1 MPTSRLLL
9 GAVGRLSSEKG
20 FDLLIQAV
28 HALVQQGHDLEL
40 WIAGE
45 GDQRPNLEKLIEDL
59 GAGDYI
65 KLQGFCQDPIEFYH
79 ALDLYVLSSHH
90 EGLPNVVLE
99 AMAMRVP
106 VVATRVVEVP
116 GLLID
121 GRTGVLCEPGD
132 LDSLTVAI
140 LRAVQNPALREEL
153 TCNARLLIEERFS
166 FRGRMSQEKAIYDR
180 LLKRDG
186 ATTSLDSRAATV

>member
-1 MPTSRLLL
+1 
-9 GAVGRLSSEKG
+9 
-20 FDLLIQAV
+20 
-28 HALVQQGHDLEL
+28 
-40 WIAGE
+40 
-45 GDQRPNLEKLIEDL
+45 
-59 GAGDYI
+59 
-65 KLQGFCQDPIEFYH
+65 
-79 ALDLYVLSSHH
+79 
-90 EGLPNVVLE
+90 
-99 AMAMRVP
+99 MRVP

-132 LDSLTVAI
+132 LASLTAAI

-153 TCNARLLIEERFS
+153 TCNARQLIEEQFS

-186 ATTSLDSRAATV
+186 ATTLLDPRAATA